1 MGTAATGRQYR
12 ISTPIEPG
20 DTQLDVLIFVPSGC
34 PAPPRARVVVQREGE
49 APIQD
54 EVVVT
59 EVVGAA
65 A

>member
-1 MGTAATGRQYR
+1 MGTASTGRQYR

-20 DTQLDVLIFVPSGC
+20 DTQLDVLIFVPAGC
-34 PAPPRARVVVQREGE
+34 PAPPSARVVVQREGE

-54 EVVVT
+54 EALVT